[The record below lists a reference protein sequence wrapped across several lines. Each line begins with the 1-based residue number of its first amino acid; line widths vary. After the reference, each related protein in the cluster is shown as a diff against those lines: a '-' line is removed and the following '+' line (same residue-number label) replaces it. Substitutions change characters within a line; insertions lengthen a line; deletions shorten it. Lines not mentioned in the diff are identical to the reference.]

1 MEASGT
7 LLADDPLPVQDGGTG
22 SPMGLALG
30 AGHVLWFALAYTGD
44 MPAYLGKL
52 DTTSGQVTQYPVS
65 LAGEGGNGYVARA
78 PDGSVFMNEY
88 ANDKI
93 ARLSA
98 DGTFCEIDVPTANS
112 GADRLAVGPDGSLW
126 FTEQQAGM
134 VGQLDAGGRIG
145 EYQLDQPAGSVP
157 AGIAFDEA
165 GNLWLTM
172 RDAGR
177 VVEIA
182 ADSLPAAEPT
192 ATATSSGTVTPATAT
207 PAAGQVSM
215 HLHETYDAAGRRTM
229 LTCARGNSAHKR
241 QRSQRHINTPTHYAK
256 TEP

>member
-1 MEASGT
+1 MAADGTVSRFTAPGYDIVEGMVLGTDGSIWVAGYYDELFHIQQDGTETVVALPAIDGLGCLDGLAEDGDGTFWLSVNRTGSSSIAHVDASGS

-22 SPMGLALG
+22 SPMSLALG
-30 AGHVLWFALAYTGD
+30 AGRVLWFALAYTGD

-52 DTTSGQVTQYPVS
+52 DTASGQVTQYPVS
-65 LAGEGGNGYVARA
+65 LAGEGGNGYLVAA
-78 PDGSVFMNEY
+78 PDGTVFMNEY

-93 ARLSA
+93 ARVTA
-98 DGTFCEIDVPTANS
+98 DGTFCEIDVPT
-112 GADRLAVGPDGSLW
+112 
-126 FTEQQAGM
+126 
-134 VGQLDAGGRIG
+134 
-145 EYQLDQPAGSVP
+145 
-157 AGIAFDEA
+157 
-165 GNLWLTM
+165 
-172 RDAGR
+172 
-177 VVEIA
+177 
-182 ADSLPAAEPT
+182 PT
-192 ATATSSGTVTPATAT
+192 AGT